1 MSEARAPFGLEA
13 ISGWKGA
20 MKTKTATLQFINCA
34 LPDSVNCPVALPAAP
49 LITSSFSLWKSVCF
63 SIRPNHTVLGCA

>member
-1 MSEARAPFGLEA
+1 MSEARAPFGLE
-13 ISGWKGA
+13 GA
-20 MKTKTATLQFINCA
+20 MNTKTAALQFINCA

-63 SIRPNHTVLGCA
+63 SIRPNHTVL